1 MVRLKDDRERK
12 RDAEGQF
19 YWETDAFMAL
29 GVVFSRIPSCLM
41 MASSSVE
48 SRTSAYT
55 LVVLMLAWPRSLL
68 TT

>member
-1 MVRLKDDRERK
+1 MVRLKDDREWK
-12 RDAEGQF
+12 RDAEEF
-19 YWETDAFMAL
+19 YWEADALIVLEAAL
-29 GVVFSRIPSCLM
+29 SRIPSCLM

-48 SRTSAYT
+48 SKTSAYT